1 MRNLSSAR
9 LNSEMFQVS
18 CFLAKNLPLHL
29 SSVGFI
35 PRRIGFPRFF
45 QPKSQPVD
53 LQKKTSSEIP
63 ICVYINFKIRGD
75 FDKHQK
81 LGTFGRKKT
90 TVFFG
95 GELKSTLPMFLFGA
109 SGHLQKQQV
118 RDDNVIITH
127 YYPPKK
133 RHACFR
139 IQNLRGQTCDELSKI
154 STEIYMCIYIGNLM

>member
-1 MRNLSSAR
+1 MHALRHLSRSILAVTWAEGSGSEDLGSYKLLIRRNKSDDINFTSIIQHASADKISNSWNMTCRNAKNLVSAR

-29 SSVGFI
+29 SSLGFI

-53 LQKKTSSEIP
+53 LQKNTSSEIP

-95 GELKSTLPMFLFGA
+95 GS
-109 SGHLQKQQV
+109 
-118 RDDNVIITH
+118 
-127 YYPPKK
+127 
-133 RHACFR
+133 
-139 IQNLRGQTCDELSKI
+139 
-154 STEIYMCIYIGNLM
+154 